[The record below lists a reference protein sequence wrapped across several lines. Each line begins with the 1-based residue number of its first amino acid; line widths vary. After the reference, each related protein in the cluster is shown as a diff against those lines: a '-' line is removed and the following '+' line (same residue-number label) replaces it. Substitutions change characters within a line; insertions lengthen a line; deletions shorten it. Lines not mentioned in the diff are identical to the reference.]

1 MALDLLKPGWTG
13 TSPLALPF
21 KDALDRM
28 RRRERVLPEQM
39 QDRATAL
46 LLEAFGAQSDDVR
59 ANFAQGSVGIVSEH
73 THYFDGFA
81 LMLPLDFGVA
91 LAVRAGGPGF
101 RVVLEGH
108 RKVHLV
114 PEGGPS
120 ADTPE
125 MVRVLYT
132 LWNTFRPG
140 EGADLALVSNMPLAL
155 RDATLAAIGVALCR
169 LAASETISRQE
180 RLMQARASI
189 TEAAYPFSPAY
200 LVASHDGQPGV
211 PTLIDTLDYDFLP
224 LPFNTKETLGW
235 GLLIFD
241 RPPLSAGRYRVLQR
255 LADRALAHVQQSG
268 FPHITS
274 FRLLEHRELSA
285 VLDVVPEAQR
295 PTIQYLVTENRRVQN
310 AVVALR
316 RGDLQV
322 LGSVLTGGFQGRL
335 EWDKSEPEEHE
346 VLDALTHLTMDGG
359 VYGAALTGHSRTV
372 LLAARPIGV
381 PLALDRLRQ
390 RLAGL
395 PDAAPAESVLL

>member
-1 MALDLLKPGWTG
+1 MSLELLKPGWSG
-13 TSPLALPF
+13 SSPLALPF

-28 RRRERVLPEQM
+28 RRRERVSPEQM
-39 QDRATAL
+39 QDRAGAL
-46 LLEAFGAQSDDVR
+46 LLEAFGSTSDDVR
-59 ANFAQGSVGIVSEH
+59 TSFAQGSVGIVSEH

-81 LMLPLDFGVA
+81 LMLPLDYGVA
-91 LAVRAGGPGF
+91 LAVRAGQPTF

-108 RKVHLV
+108 RKVYHV
-114 PEGGPS
+114 PEEGPA
-120 ADTPE
+120 ADAPE
-125 MVRVLYT
+125 MVRVLYSVWKAYT
-132 LWNTFRPG
+132 PG
-140 EGADLALVSNMPLAL
+140 EGADIALVSNMPLAL
-155 RDATLAAIGVALCR
+155 RDATLAALGVALSR
-169 LAASETISRQE
+169 VAAPDAMPRQE
-180 RLMQARASI
+180 RLMQARAGI

-200 LVASHDGQPGV
+200 LVASQDGQPGV

-224 LPFNTKETLGW
+224 LAFAPKDTLGW

-241 RPPLSAGRYRVLQR
+241 RPPLSASRYRVLQR
-255 LADRALAHVQQSG
+255 LADRALSHVQLSG

-316 RGDLQV
+316 RNDLQV

-346 VLDALTHLTMDGG
+346 VLDALTQLSMDG

-381 PLALDRLRQ
+381 PIALDRIRQ
-390 RLAGL
+390 RLAQL

>member
-1 MALDLLKPGWTG
+1 MPLDLLNPGWSG
-13 TSPLALPF
+13 SSPLALPF

-28 RRRERVLPEQM
+28 RRRERVSPEQM
-39 QDRATAL
+39 RDRASAL
-46 LLEAFGAQSDDVR
+46 LLEAFGPAESEVR
-59 ANFAQGSVGIVSEH
+59 SSFAQGSVGIVSEH

-81 LMLPLDFGVA
+81 LMLPLEHGVA
-91 LAVRAGGPGF
+91 IALRSSTRAF

-108 RKVHLV
+108 RKIHEVGAS
-114 PEGGPS
+114 GGAS
-120 ADTPE
+120 ETPE
-125 MVRVLYT
+125 MVRVLHTVWHAY
-132 LWNTFRPG
+132 RPG
-140 EGADLALVSNMPLAL
+140 EGVEMALVSTMPVAL
-155 RDATLAAIGVALCR
+155 RDATLAALGVALSR
-169 LAASETISRQE
+169 LAAPESMARHE
-180 RLMQARASI
+180 RLKQARAGI

-200 LVASHDGQPGV
+200 LVASHDGKPGI

-224 LPFNTKETLGW
+224 LASAPKDALGW

-285 VLDVVPEAQR
+285 VLDVVPVAQR

-316 RGDLQV
+316 RDDLQV

-335 EWDKSEPEEHE
+335 DWEDRKS
-346 VLDALTHLTMDGG
+346 V
-359 VYGAALTGHSRTV
+359 V
-372 LLAARPIGV
+372 
-381 PLALDRLRQ
+381 
-390 RLAGL
+390 
-395 PDAAPAESVLL
+395 